1 MFRNWMT
8 KRIKYV
14 CWRWGRST
22 SNLEKGERM
31 SSEIKLNLVACLCI
45 FVAIIF
51 VIMLVLFDKKNWMK
65 CFKYK
70 KYMSIYD
77 FRLNN
82 QNEKN

>member
-1 MFRNWMT
+1 
-8 KRIKYV
+8 
-14 CWRWGRST
+14 
-22 SNLEKGERM
+22 M

-70 KYMSIYD
+70 K
-77 FRLNN
+77 L
-82 QNEKN
+82 

>member
-1 MFRNWMT
+1 MFRNWMA

-14 CWRWGRST
+14 CWRWGKST
-22 SNLEKGERM
+22 NLLGKGEIM

-51 VIMLVLFDKKNWMK
+51 VIMLVLFDKK

-70 KYMSIYD
+70 K
-77 FRLNN
+77 L
-82 QNEKN
+82 